1 MDVGNIRGD
10 ASISASGATVET
22 SGKVSASSLSIKGD
36 DVRLTNKEHDLGTLA
51 IDTKKLDDIYDV
63 IYGRGMFEA
72 MRVKDKLDLA
82 VSDQDI
88 ILTDDLVGEAALS
101 IKARHVGTAKEKTE
115 SRSGQKKGGCNSRRK
130 REF

>member
-51 IDTKKLDDIYDV
+51 IDTKKLDDIYDI

-101 IKARHVGTAKEKTE
+101 IKARHVGTAKKKTE
-115 SRSGQKKGGCNSRRK
+115 SR
-130 REF
+130 